1 MSDIKIAAMLGIIAV
16 AVAIYLIIDMV
27 MDKVVLDELKAL
39 SAKLDAL
46 DKKLDDTYG
55 KTSRDVELIK
65 ISVMNLERKTA
76 KEKTADG
83 IGVPNSGT
91 QNKL

>member
-1 MSDIKIAAMLGIIAV
+1 MSDIKIAAMLGIVAM

-91 QNKL
+91 QK